1 MSLITEALELESRR
15 KPRSIQVSDLPPFSK
30 RPWILKTTLWV
41 VGIGAAVALGVLQGN
56 AAWEFVQKTTGFQ
69 GDWVNLSAPLNKI
82 DGNES
87 VGASETRESVA
98 ISKPEVG
105 LKSRSQKVAEEIGIR
120 SDVMPAG
127 VPAPVL
133 VALQTP
139 EADESLEVEK
149 KKYRLELA
157 VRNLAVQ
164 GVRMQGEDSRALIQG
179 EPVGI
184 GEPVGSEGLKLK
196 AIEASRLIFGDS
208 LGREYYKSY

>member
-1 MSLITEALELESRR
+1 MSLITEALELESRK
-15 KPRSIQVSDLPPFSK
+15 KPRSIQVSDLPPFSR
-30 RPWILKTTLWV
+30 RPWILKATLWV
-41 VGIGAAVALGVLQGN
+41 MGIGAAVALGVLQGN
-56 AAWEFVQKTTGFQ
+56 SAWEFVQKTTGFQ
-69 GDWVNLSAPLNKI
+69 GDWVNLTTPPKKI

-87 VGASETRESVA
+87 VQASETRESVA
-98 ISKPEVG
+98 TSKPEVG
-105 LKSRSQKVAEEIGIR
+105 PKSQSQRVADKIGIR
-120 SDVMPAG
+120 SDAMLEG

-139 EADESLEVEK
+139 DADESLEAEK

-184 GEPVGSEGLKLK
+184 GEPVGGEGLKLK

>member
-1 MSLITEALELESRR
+1 VSLITEALELESRK
-15 KPRSIQVSDLPPFSK
+15 KPRSIQVSDLPPFSR
-30 RPWILKTTLWV
+30 RPWILKATLWMM
-41 VGIGAAVALGVLQGN
+41 GIGAAVALGVLQGN
-56 AAWEFVQKTTGFQ
+56 SAWEFVQKTTGFQ
-69 GDWVNLSAPLNKI
+69 GDWVNLTTPPKKI

-87 VGASETRESVA
+87 VLASETRESVA
-98 ISKPEVG
+98 TSKPEVG
-105 LKSRSQKVAEEIGIR
+105 PKSQSQRVADKIGIR
-120 SDVMPAG
+120 SDAMLAG

-139 EADESLEVEK
+139 DADESLEAEK

-184 GEPVGSEGLKLK
+184 GEPVGGEGLKLK